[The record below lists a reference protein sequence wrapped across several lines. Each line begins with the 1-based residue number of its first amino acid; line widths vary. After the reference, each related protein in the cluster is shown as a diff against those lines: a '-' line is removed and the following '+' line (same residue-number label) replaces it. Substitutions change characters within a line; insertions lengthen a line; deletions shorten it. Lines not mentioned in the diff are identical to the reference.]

1 MKFSEVSGYDVPI
14 SLLLEADPCEQS
26 IRKYRDDS
34 WCFVY
39 EERGQVVAAC
49 LAKLTS
55 QSTAQVFN
63 ISVEPDYQKQ
73 GIGSELLSFAL
84 QQIRTKNVTRIE
96 LGTGSFGYQLSYYQQ
111 LGFRV
116 DSVVKNHFLTHYQEA
131 IFENGIQHK
140 DMLML
145 YLDL

>member
-14 SLLLEADPCEQS
+14 SLLLEADPCEKS
-26 IRKYRDDS
+26 IRQYRDDS

-39 EERGQVVAAC
+39 QENNQIVAAC
-49 LAKLTS
+49 IAKLIS
-55 QSTAQVFN
+55 DNTAQVYN

-73 GIGSELLSFAL
+73 GTGSELLTFAL
-84 QQIRTKNVTRIE
+84 QQMQAKQVNRIE

-116 DSVVKNHFLTHYQEA
+116 DSVIKDHFITHYDEA

-140 DMLML
+140 DMLRL

>member
-14 SLLLEADPCEQS
+14 SLLLEADPCEKS
-26 IRKYRDDS
+26 ILKYRDDS

-39 EERGQVVAAC
+39 KENNQIVAAC
-49 LAKLTS
+49 IAKLIADN
-55 QSTAQVFN
+55 TAQVHN
-63 ISVEPDYQKQ
+63 ISVEPDYQKR
-73 GIGSELLSFAL
+73 GIGSELLTFAM
-84 QQIRTKNVTRIE
+84 QQMRTKHVTRIE

-116 DSVVKNHFLTHYQEA
+116 DSVIKDHFITHYDEA

-140 DMLML
+140 DMLKL